1 METWKDIE
9 GYEGLYQ
16 VSDRGRVKSLPRKDG
31 RGRPVKETYLKP
43 AITNGRGCK
52 KVVLS
57 KNGKA
62 KQFFVHR
69 LVAWAFLGHSEL
81 TVNHIDENQA
91 NNCVE
96 NLEYMT
102 VKENC
107 NYGHRNE
114 KIAKAHSNPKNS
126 KPVGYTENG
135 ITVVFKSSEDAMRKL
150 GKTSAAPIRLCASG
164 KRHTAYGYHF
174 FYVGG
179 I

>member
-31 RGRPVKETYLKP
+31 RGCPVKERYLKP
-43 AITNGRGCK
+43 HTNKRGRK
-52 KVVLS
+52 SVILS
-57 KNGKA
+57 KNGITK
-62 KQFFVHR
+62 KYFVHR
-69 LVAWAFLGHSEL
+69 LVAGAFLGPSEL
-81 TVNHIDENQA
+81 TVNHIDENPS

-114 KIAKAHSNPKNS
+114 KISQAGRLKQG

-135 ITVVFKSSEDAMRKL
+135 ITVVFSSVKDAMRKL
-150 GKTSAAPIRLCASG
+150 GKTSATAIRDCARG
-164 KRHTAYGYHF
+164 KQHTAYGHHF
-174 FYVGG
+174 FYIGG
-179 I
+179 N